1 MENNTQET
9 NVLTDDGQSQV
20 VQQEGDGLDAGN
32 LPSAIEENTAN
43 LGKFSLDDEFVAK
56 NFKNGKLYGRFDSL
70 EAVLN
75 TLQSVETKYSNVMR
89 DIKSGESNNQTVEP
103 VGAEVPIFEVAKPVI
118 DKFIANDF
126 SYEGLDAEI
135 NELAQQTG
143 KSHAEIKL
151 AALEIKEQITKA
163 YSVVGGSEEYN
174 AMLDWAKATMD
185 DSKKADFDKSLNT
198 GLGEFAIKGLYAE
211 YKASNGISTQ
221 PQRIQGDGSGNV
233 GLRGYSSL
241 QEIAKDKAY
250 LESRQGR
257 SDTAAQQTYQRRM
270 NLTEDRIIYG
280 R

>member
-1 MENNTQET
+1 MEQTE
-9 NVLTDDGQSQV
+9 VLTDEGQSQV
-20 VQQEGDGLDAGN
+20 VEQVNDELDAGK
-32 LPSAIEENTAN
+32 LPSALEENTAN

-89 DIKSGESNNQTVEP
+89 DIKSGEPTQQQSEP
-103 VGAEVPIFEVAKPVI
+103 VVAEVPIFEVAKPVI

-163 YSVVGGSEEYN
+163 YSVVGGREEYN
-174 AMLDWAKATMD
+174 AMLDWAKSTMD

-211 YKASNGISTQ
+211 YKASNGIASQ
-221 PQRIQGDGSGNV
+221 PQRIQGDSSGNV
-233 GLRGYSSL
+233 GLRGYGSL

-257 SDTAAQQTYQRRM
+257 SDTAAQQMYQRRM
-270 NLTEDRIIYG
+270 NLTPDAVIFQG
-280 R
+280 RV